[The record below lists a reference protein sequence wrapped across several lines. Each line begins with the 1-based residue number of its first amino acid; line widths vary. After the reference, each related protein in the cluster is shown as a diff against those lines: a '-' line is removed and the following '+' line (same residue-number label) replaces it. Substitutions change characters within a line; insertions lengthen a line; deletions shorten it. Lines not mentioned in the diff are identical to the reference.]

1 MSIDAEL
8 SQFRMAYSSRLK
20 EFRELI
26 LSNLVMTAQIPAIAF
41 DESDRAEFVFQRFND
56 AELLDNDIAGAGNV
70 SATWKRKNG
79 RRRLLLLAHLDTH
92 FGRSSDHNIAVTQHQ
107 VVGPGVAYNSL
118 GVATLIT
125 LPDILGRLHF
135 NLENT
140 DIIFLATTK
149 AQGRGDM
156 EGIRSFLQTS
166 RERVDLA
173 VNLMGITL
181 GRLDYFSLSRIRCDI
196 TCQIDEGDN
205 TPTMFGERNAI
216 LVMNELINQLTAI
229 PLPNNPRTLIN
240 YGKFEGGESYA
251 APSDSA
257 RLSLEIR
264 SESDEMRADL
274 EERIHHHCMFV
285 GSKFG
290 TEIRADFF
298 GRQAATQLRFAHPL
312 VQSAYNVL
320 HQLDLQPYMAPS
332 NTEITV
338 LLANQIPAITLG
350 ISKGHNP
357 LTKEASIE
365 IDHIATGLL
374 QILMLIYSIDKGYC
388 DDESR

>member
-1 MSIDAEL
+1 
-8 SQFRMAYSSRLK
+8 
-20 EFRELI
+20 
-26 LSNLVMTAQIPAIAF
+26 MTAQIPAVAF
-41 DESDRAEFVFQRFND
+41 DESDRAEFVFQRFNE
-56 AELLDNDIAGAGNV
+56 AELLDSDIDGAGNV
-70 SATWKRKNG
+70 SATLKSKNG
-79 RRRLLLLAHLDTH
+79 WRRLLLFAHLDTH
-92 FGRSSDHNIAVTQHQ
+92 FGRSSDHNISVTQNQ
-107 VVGPGVAYNSL
+107 VIGPGVAYNSL

-125 LPDILGRLHF
+125 LPDILARLHF
-135 NLENT
+135 NLDNT
-140 DIIFLATTK
+140 DIIFLTTTK

-166 RERVDLA
+166 RDRVDLA
-173 VNLMGITL
+173 VNLMGINL
-181 GRLDYFSLSRIRCDI
+181 GRLDYFSLSRVRCDI
-196 TCQIDEGDN
+196 TCQISEDEN
-205 TPTMFGERNAI
+205 TPTMFGEHNAI

-240 YGKFEGGESYA
+240 YGKFEGGESYS
-251 APSDSA
+251 APSHSA

-264 SESDEMRADL
+264 SESDDMRSNL
-274 EERIHHHCMFV
+274 EERIRNNCIFV

-320 HQLDLQPYMAPS
+320 HQLGLQPYMAPS

-338 LLANQIPAITLG
+338 LLANHIPAITLG
-350 ISKGHNP
+350 ITKGHNP
-357 LTKEASIE
+357 LTTEASID
-365 IDHIATGLL
+365 IDHITTGLM

-388 DDESR
+388 DEESR

>member
-8 SQFRMAYSSRLK
+8 AQFRMAYTSRLR

-26 LSNLVMTAQIPAIAF
+26 LSNLVMTAQIPAVAF
-41 DESDRAEFVFQRFND
+41 DESDRAEFVFQRFNE
-56 AELLDNDIAGAGNV
+56 AELLDNDIDGAGNV
-70 SATWKRKNG
+70 SATLKSKNG
-79 RRRLLLLAHLDTH
+79 WRRLLLFAHLDTH
-92 FGRSSDHNIAVTQHQ
+92 FGRSSDLNIAVTKDQ
-107 VVGPGVAYNSL
+107 VIGPGVANNSL
-118 GVATLIT
+118 GIATLIS
-125 LPDILGRLHF
+125 LPDILGRLKF
-135 NLENT
+135 SLENT
-140 DIIFLATTK
+140 DIIFLATTR

-166 RERVDLA
+166 RDRVDLA
-173 VNLMGITL
+173 VNLVGVNL
-181 GRLDYFSLSRIRCDI
+181 GRLDYFSLSRVRCDI
-196 TCQIDEGDN
+196 TCQIAEDEN
-205 TPTMFGERNAI
+205 TPTMFGERSAI

-240 YGKFEGGESYA
+240 YGKFEGGESYS
-251 APSDSA
+251 APSNNA

-264 SESDEMRADL
+264 SESDDMRSDL
-274 EERIHHHCMFV
+274 EERIRNDCIFV

-290 TEIRADFF
+290 TEIKADFF

-320 HQLDLQPYMAPS
+320 HQLGLQPYMAPS

-338 LLANQIPAITLG
+338 LLANQIPSITLG
-350 ISKGHNP
+350 MTKGHNP
-357 LTKEASIE
+357 LTKEASVD
-365 IDHIATGLL
+365 IDHIETGLM

-388 DDESR
+388 DEESR